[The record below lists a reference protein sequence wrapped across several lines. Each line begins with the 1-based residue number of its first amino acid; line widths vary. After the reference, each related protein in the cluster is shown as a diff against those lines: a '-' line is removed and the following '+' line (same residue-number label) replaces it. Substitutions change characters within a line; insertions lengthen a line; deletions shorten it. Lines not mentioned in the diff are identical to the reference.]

1 MTVWRSQVRLK
12 AATGDPADD
21 AVNTF
26 HFHSQ
31 SDPTNFENLHDLL
44 QDFYEA
50 IQGLI
55 NTQLADGECEIKTYS
70 LSDEKP
76 RVPRATRTFTLTGL
90 GSGNG
95 LPPQVAAVVSY
106 SGEPVSGISRA
117 RQRGRFYVPWL
128 NSSAT
133 PGGRWNATVVTG
145 LANAAEDMMEAA
157 DASIAN
163 DWVVFSPTRALTDDP
178 PFDNSWSKVTKI
190 WVDNSVDI
198 QRSRKYDAT
207 VREERTLGGA

>member
-1 MTVWRSQVRLK
+1 MTIWRSQVRLK
-12 AATGDPADD
+12 ANTGNPADD

-31 SDPTNFENLHDLL
+31 SDPTNYENLHDLL

-70 LSDEKP
+70 LNDEKP
-76 RVPRATRTFTLTGL
+76 RVPHATRTFQLTGL

-95 LPPQVAAVVSY
+95 MPPQVAAVVSY
-106 SGEPVSGISRA
+106 SGEPVSGVARA

-128 NSSAT
+128 NAT
-133 PGGRWNATVVTG
+133 TILSGLWNTTTMDV
-145 LANAAEDMMEAA
+145 LADAAEDLMEAA
-157 DASIAN
+157 DASVSN

-178 PFDNSWSKVTKI
+178 PYDNSFSKVTKI
-190 WVDNSVDI
+190 WIDNSVDI
-198 QRSRKYDAT
+198 QRSRKYAAT
-207 VREERTLGGA
+207 VREERTL